1 MKENC
6 KRCGRLLKTA
16 ESIAKGYGS
25 ICKKKQD
32 AADAEFL
39 KIQITIF
46 EELDYQD
53 KVRRS
58 KKTIG

>member
-1 MKENC
+1 MADNC
-6 KRCGRLLKTA
+6 KRCGRPLKSLG
-16 ESIAKGYGS
+16 SIAKGYGP

-46 EELDYQD
+46 EELEYQE
-53 KVRRS
+53 KVR
-58 KKTIG
+58 K

>member
-1 MKENC
+1 MESC
-6 KRCGRLLKTA
+6 KRCGRPLKSA

-39 KIQITIF
+39 KIQINIF
-46 EELDYQD
+46 EELEYQENF
-53 KVRRS
+53 
-58 KKTIG
+58 GE